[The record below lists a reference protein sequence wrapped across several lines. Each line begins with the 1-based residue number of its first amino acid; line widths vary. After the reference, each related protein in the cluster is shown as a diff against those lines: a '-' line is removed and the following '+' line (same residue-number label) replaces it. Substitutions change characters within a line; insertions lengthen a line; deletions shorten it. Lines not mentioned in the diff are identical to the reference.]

1 MTYTINCPEC
11 NAEIN
16 VEEALVKKVQ
26 ASYEQEL
33 TEFKR
38 ESLNDFKKREK
49 ELEEKYKNQDKLIAT
64 EVKRCLVKKRKSWL

>member
-26 ASYEQEL
+26 ASYEQQLMES
-33 TEFKR
+33 KR
-38 ESLNDFKKREK
+38 KSLNDFKKRERALNPK
-49 ELEEKYKNQDKLIAT
+49 PNPHRDPQP
-64 EVKRCLVKKRKSWL
+64 S